1 VKNIHSIQVFINLI
15 FKRLSEK
22 IKTFKCIT
30 KEFELNKFEKEI
42 EDLIGICINEYPKYY
57 IKYNEINK
65 KQLLMN
71 DSNMRVIIS
80 ELLPPIEEIYPESE
94 YPLLKYFTYTKYR
107 TKNDLFNSLGPEENY
122 ALKYPL
128 LYKYL
133 KNEEGPKLMKYL
145 PAFNE
150 FTNYMVDYYSY
161 KISRED
167 ARTRSLEKEEI
178 FKEIN
183 SNKFQPFIKAWDKI
197 KNYAIKYKC
206 QNEMNIK
213 NLNQSDNLICFLN
226 DANEFGNGMYLA
238 SACQNFISW
247 QNSFLEHI
255 ISSAAHNGILHCYI
269 DNMKNR
275 IPVQDANSN
284 QILVIENC
292 FKNSNYNDFDDLIY
306 SFSKRN
312 IFNEN
317 GKIDY
322 LKYNLFE
329 YDFSLLEEELA
340 KLILP
345 GKCLFENEDK
355 LNFITYWGEGF
366 IGGKSESL
374 IKFYT
379 KYPQKDL
386 NEEDEIKIFNYLN
399 KGNNNDFKEFFG
411 SMQLIIFY
419 LINNNFKE
427 DEKISNIILEAPAY
441 LHIDKDCSDFFVE
454 DGKEFKANQIM
465 NIFFYIEH
473 LCFDALIENIR
484 IEYKKPIEESVK
496 LKIKTNLID
505 NSQSEEKISLNDL
518 AAALRRFI
526 SRYLVGNKEVIDVN
540 ENIPLDFQ
548 LGRIDLWGEKY
559 GNLDNLIELVS
570 EKIKDFNL
578 KVCHALEFYNIIGE
592 QDKSLLKNKFN
603 NSNQDGTE
611 IGEPFEDDDL
621 FNDS

>member
-1 VKNIHSIQVFINLI
+1 MKNIYSIQIFMNLI

-22 IKTFKCIT
+22 LKTCKCLT
-30 KEFELNKFEKEI
+30 KESELNKFEKEI
-42 EDLIGICINEYPKYY
+42 EDLIRICINEYPEYY

-65 KQLLMN
+65 EQLLIN
-71 DSNMRVIIS
+71 KNNMRVIIS

-107 TKNDLFNSLGPEENY
+107 TKNDFLNSLGPEGIC

-133 KNEEGPKLMKYL
+133 KDEEGPKLMKYL

-167 ARTRSLEKEEI
+167 ARTRTLENEEI
-178 FKEIN
+178 FKQID
-183 SNKFQPFIKAWDKI
+183 SNKFKPFKEAWDKI
-197 KNYAIKYKC
+197 KIYATKYKC
-206 QNEMNIK
+206 QNEMEIK
-213 NLNQSDNLICFLN
+213 NLNNKDKLICFLN

-247 QNSFLEHI
+247 QNNFLEYI

-275 IPVQDANSN
+275 IPVQEANPN
-284 QILVIENC
+284 QILLIENC
-292 FKNSNYNDFDDLIY
+292 FKNSNYNNFDDLLY
-306 SFSKRN
+306 SFSKRK

-355 LNFITYWGEGF
+355 LNFVTYWGEGF

-386 NEEDEIKIFNYLN
+386 NEEDKNIIFEYLKTIN
-399 KGNNNDFKEFFG
+399 TRNNNDFKEFFG

-427 DEKISNIILEAPAY
+427 DEKTSNIISEAPDY
-441 LHIDKDCSDFFVE
+441 LDIDKDCLNFFNGV
-454 DGKEFKANQIM
+454 GKEFKANQIM

-473 LCFDALIENIR
+473 LCFDTLIENIR
-484 IEYKKPIEESVK
+484 IEYKKPIEKSVVDEIKKKLINESQPE
-496 LKIKTNLID
+496 D
-505 NSQSEEKISLNDL
+505 KISLNDL
-518 AAALRRFI
+518 AAPLRRFI

-540 ENIPLDFQ
+540 ENNTLDFQ

-559 GNLDNLIELVS
+559 GNLDNLIQLVS
-570 EKIKDFNL
+570 EKIKNFNL
-578 KVCHALEFYNIIGE
+578 KVCHALDFYNIIGE
-592 QDKSLLKNKFN
+592 QDKQDKSLHNIKDNYYEN
-603 NSNQDGTE
+603 
-611 IGEPFEDDDL
+611 EDYDPY
-621 FNDS
+621 